1 MEAFRSFPLFVAILT
16 ATMVTRVNCDL
27 THMIESPKITNWGAW
42 GSLESCPVGAFVVGM
57 QLKVEKADGW
67 KDDSGL
73 NGIRLFCSRLGSSI
87 DIYEESP
94 VVISSSVGPYGEWK
108 QIFRCGDKDLNPK
121 TSAVVGFSIK
131 VEDPRGVHDDTSA
144 NNFRIFCKDLEDDT
158 GDNNNNKSD
167 TEEEARPQQHLTVEG
182 DGTSWGKWTDSQL
195 CRNGYAICGIA
206 TQVDHGHGEGKGYD
220 DTALNNVRAECC
232 RIRFHSLYEEL
243 DLPRKNDDVIFP
255 DPIESARE
263 LQKSIIEMQQI
274 TPRNQKTDLHQNP
287 HATPDGNDASH
298 NDRLIITVP
307 QVLTVDHST
316 TTEVP
321 ISPLDEAELMS
332 RTKSENS
339 NQLSQELSHLANL
352 DFSHPELTTHFKIAS
367 DPDGTFPE
375 HNDGVTTIDE
385 IAAKPIVPPEVVHY
399 IESDIKDEDAD
410 PDLIHIKVIA
420 GSINTTTTKSP
431 QPPPTGNRNAIDT
444 ENDDGDTIHNP
455 LLVASNANKP
465 LYSTCF
471 IIILCTFLV

>member
-1 MEAFRSFPLFVAILT
+1 
-16 ATMVTRVNCDL
+16 
-27 THMIESPKITNWGAW
+27 MIESPKITNWGAW

-206 TQVDHGHGEGKGYD
+206 TQVDHGHGEGKGCK
-220 DTALNNVRAECC
+220 L
-232 RIRFHSLYEEL
+232 
-243 DLPRKNDDVIFP
+243 
-255 DPIESARE
+255 
-263 LQKSIIEMQQI
+263 
-274 TPRNQKTDLHQNP
+274 
-287 HATPDGNDASH
+287 
-298 NDRLIITVP
+298 
-307 QVLTVDHST
+307 LT
-316 TTEVP
+316 
-321 ISPLDEAELMS
+321 I
-332 RTKSENS
+332 
-339 NQLSQELSHLANL
+339 
-352 DFSHPELTTHFKIAS
+352 
-367 DPDGTFPE
+367 
-375 HNDGVTTIDE
+375 
-385 IAAKPIVPPEVVHY
+385 
-399 IESDIKDEDAD
+399 
-410 PDLIHIKVIA
+410 
-420 GSINTTTTKSP
+420 
-431 QPPPTGNRNAIDT
+431 
-444 ENDDGDTIHNP
+444 
-455 LLVASNANKP
+455 
-465 LYSTCF
+465 
-471 IIILCTFLV
+471 